1 MILPKPLPKPLPH
14 PKPKRLLKGRKPMT
28 LIAGFRCTDGGILM
42 CADREE
48 SGDGTKRSVDKLK
61 ELRLADADFV
71 FAASGSAIIVTN
83 LYQRLEEALRANE
96 DDLLASHVSV
106 ISGVLRSIH
115 KEFREFKEWEELVIA
130 AAFYQDTTIP
140 IASFLYSTYGN
151 YLRPEQHFVCKGGGK
166 DLAGYFFHR
175 LFNPWP
181 DRRRSVIVAA
191 FVFREVEDHVEGVGR
206 GTDIKY
212 MATHKR
218 LIQTVPHGDVKALE
232 DAIPSIK
239 DVLFERW
246 HQGITI
252 PSWLKANLYEGESE
266 L

>member
-1 MILPKPLPKPLPH
+1 
-14 PKPKRLLKGRKPMT
+14 MT
-28 LIAGFRCTDGGILM
+28 LVAGFRCLDGGILM
-42 CADREE
+42 CADRER

-61 ELRLADADFV
+61 ELRLADADFI
-71 FAASGSAIIVTN
+71 FAASGSEIVIIN

-96 DDLLASHVSV
+96 DNLLESHQSV

-115 KEFREFKEWEELVIA
+115 KEFKEFREWEELVIA
-130 AAFYQDTTIP
+130 ASFYRETTIP
-140 IASFLYSTYGN
+140 VASFLYSTFGN
-151 YLRPEQHFVCKGGGK
+151 FLQPEEHFTCKGGGK

-181 DRRRSVIVAA
+181 DRRRAVIIAT

-212 MATHKR
+212 MAIRQR

-232 DAIPSIK
+232 DVLPSIK

-246 HQGITI
+246 HQGVKI
-252 PSWLKANLYEGESE
+252 PRWLEDRLYDGES
-266 L
+266 